1 MARAGRKPK
10 QALTLNTKGVKPLLE
25 KLRALKD
32 VAVSQEVAKMLG
44 DEGNGFR
51 KLAYQTMR
59 ANNWPSETLKNG
71 GFVDARWPQSKR
83 GKGKVSIL
91 FGFSKQRGP
100 GYVEWYGK
108 PQGRTIGMSLL
119 TLYEFGG
126 EHRPAS
132 PKAMNVW
139 LPARPAWRPAIKD
152 YRKTAR
158 ANIRAAIDDI
168 LIKRIGEIPSEG

>member
-10 QALTLNTKGVKPLLE
+10 QAVSFNTKGVKPLLE

-32 VAVSQEVAKMLG
+32 VVVSESIAIALG
-44 DEGNGFR
+44 GEGNEFR
-51 KLAYQTMR
+51 KMAYRNMR
-59 ANNWPSETLKNG
+59 AKNWPSETLENE
-71 GFVDARWPQSKR
+71 GFVDARWPQSRR
-83 GKGKVSIL
+83 GRGKVSIL
-91 FGFSKQRGP
+91 FGFPKQQGA